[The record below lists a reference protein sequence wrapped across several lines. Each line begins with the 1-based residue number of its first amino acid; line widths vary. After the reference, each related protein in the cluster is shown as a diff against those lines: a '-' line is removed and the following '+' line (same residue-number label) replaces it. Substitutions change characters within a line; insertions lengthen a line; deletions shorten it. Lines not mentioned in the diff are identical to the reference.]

1 MAPCV
6 ENSQLKRFVNC
17 ELNDEQT
24 AEIEAHLA
32 ECDLCREKLQQ
43 MEKEATPFL
52 ELPKSRNSHL
62 SDFSEL
68 SQFGDQFSAFID
80 SETTLELPQIIGF
93 YEIQKVLGKGGMGI
107 LYEGEHLM
115 LHRKVAIKF
124 IRHKKILTPEITER
138 FQQEIVSAGKLF
150 HPNIVT
156 TLDAGTFNGQ
166 PFLVMELLNGMNMEQ
181 YVKQQ
186 GALPLHEAFQATLQ
200 AAQGLAHAH
209 SFGLIHCDVK
219 PSNLWRCPDGM
230 IKVLDLGLMQLS
242 SALHGTQSHHGGTP
256 SFMSP
261 EQKNKNVPL
270 DFRTDIYSLGCTL
283 YFLLTGKV
291 PESEGENRFS
301 LKAAGVKVPRDVQR
315 ILNKMTAP
323 ELEKRPKSMEEV
335 EKMLK
340 PYASRHSSTTMV
352 MLGYICMVV
361 SLVIFPIIFGPL
373 AIILGFINKR
383 RGSVFHGRNQIYMGL
398 VCFLIGWAF
407 GVLVFVYNDI
417 IDEAQEISERA
428 VQELE
433 AVQKAEEENSP
444 SPVPQSAEREPQST
458 SSGPETPPR
467 EN

>member
-1 MAPCV
+1 MPPCI

-32 ECDLCREKLQQ
+32 ECDLCRKKLHQI
-43 MEKEATPFL
+43 EKEATPFL
-52 ELPKSRNSHL
+52 ELPKTNYSHL

-68 SQFGDQFSAFID
+68 SQFEDRFSSFID

-166 PFLVMELLNGMNMEQ
+166 PFLVMELLNGLNMEQ
-181 YVKQQ
+181 YVKQL
-186 GALPLHEAFQATLQ
+186 GPLPVHEAFQAILQ
-200 AAQGLAHAH
+200 AARGLAHAH

-230 IKVLDLGLMQLS
+230 VKVLDLGLMQLS
-242 SALHGTQSHHGGTP
+242 SALHGNPSHHGGTP

-261 EQKNKNVPL
+261 EQKNKNVQI
-270 DFRTDIYSLGCTL
+270 DARTDIYSLGCTL

-301 LKAAGVKVPRDVQR
+301 LKAAWVKVPRDVQN
-315 ILNKMTAP
+315 ILNKMTAENP
-323 ELEKRPKSMEEV
+323 EKRPKSMEEV
-335 EKMLK
+335 EKILK
-340 PYASRHSSTTMV
+340 PYASRHSSTMLV
-352 MLGYICMVV
+352 ILGYICMVV
-361 SLVIFPIIFGPL
+361 SLLFSPIIFGTL
-373 AIILGFINKR
+373 AISLGFINKR
-383 RGSVFHGRNQIYMGL
+383 RGSVFHGRNQIYMGI
-398 VCFLIGWAF
+398 VCFLIGWFF
-407 GVLVFVYNDI
+407 GVLVAVYNNI
-417 IDEAQEISERA
+417 AEEAQDISERA
-428 VQELE
+428 LQKLE
-433 AVQKAEEENSP
+433 AIEKAKEENPP
-444 SPVPQSAEREPQST
+444 SPVPKST
-458 SSGPETPPR
+458 EQ
-467 EN
+467 EQ